1 MVHKNLFEMGSK
13 LDFDKSWDVEKSP
26 SQNKI
31 KETKAR
37 NQHALVFKKEK
48 RRGKIVSLV
57 GEFFIPNAEIKAL
70 CKVFKKQLGT
80 GGTSKEGW
88 MEFQGE
94 CQEKLKQLLKQQG
107 FRTKK

>member
-1 MVHKNLFEMGSK
+1 MGSK
-13 LDFDKSWDVEKSP
+13 LDHDKPWDLEKSP
-26 SQNKI
+26 SQKKI
-31 KETKAR
+31 KEIKAR
-37 NQHALVFKKEK
+37 NAHALVFKKEK

-57 GEFFIPNAEIKAL
+57 GEFFLAEAEIKAL
-70 CKVFKKQLGT
+70 CKEFKKQLGT

-94 CQEKLKQLLKQQG
+94 CQVKLKELLKQQG

>member
-1 MVHKNLFEMGSK
+1 MRKNLFEMGSK
-13 LDFDKSWDVEKSP
+13 LDHDKPWNVEKSP
-26 SQNKI
+26 SQKII

-57 GEFFIPNAEIKAL
+57 GEFFLPETEIKAL
-70 CKVFKKQLGT
+70 CKALKKQLGT

-94 CQEKLKQLLKQQG
+94 CQVKLKELLKQQG